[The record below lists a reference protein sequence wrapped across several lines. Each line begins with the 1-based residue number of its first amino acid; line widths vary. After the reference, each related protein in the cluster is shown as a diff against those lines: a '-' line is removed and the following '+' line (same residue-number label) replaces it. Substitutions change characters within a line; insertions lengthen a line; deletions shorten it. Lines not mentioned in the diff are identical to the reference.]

1 MADPRGPGR
10 TPLDRHDPPEATGP
24 ETRAAA
30 GLSLAWLLLAG
41 AGLFLAGDGT
51 AAHGGALTALA
62 LAVPVGLIWVA
73 AMAARAARATRDE
86 SRRLR
91 AAIET
96 IRESQTPPRDTQ
108 GAPDPALART
118 LEEIAAAQRATQAA
132 VAALAEAQPAAPE
145 PERPAPPDNPHTETP
160 RAEAPPAE
168 AQPSLAL
175 GAEDTPPRTLGA
187 EDFIRALN
195 FPETAEDR
203 AGFAALRRAL
213 RDRRTAQ
220 FVTAAQDV
228 LTLLSQE
235 GLYMDDLAPDRA
247 HPDLWRRF
255 AAGERGRAVAALGGV
270 HDRDALALAAD
281 RMRQDPIFR
290 DATHHFLRLFD
301 QRFAEFADTA
311 SDAEIAAFADTRT
324 ARAFMVLG
332 RATGTFD

>member
-10 TPLDRHDPPEATGP
+10 SPLDRHDPPEAIGS

-96 IRESQTPPRDTQ
+96 IRESQTPPQ
-108 GAPDPALART
+108 GTTDPALART
-118 LEEIAAAQRATQAA
+118 LEEIAAAQHATQAA
-132 VAALAEAQPAAPE
+132 VAALAETQPAVPE
-145 PERPAPPDNPHTETP
+145 PARPAPPDNPHAETP
-160 RAEAPPAE
+160 PAETPAAE

-175 GAEDTPPRTLGA
+175 GAEDTPARTLGA

-311 SDAEIAAFADTRT
+311 SDAEIAAFADTRA

-332 RATGTFD
+332 RATGIFD

>member
-1 MADPRGPGR
+1 MADPRGQGGA
-10 TPLDRHDPPEATGP
+10 PLDLHGPSKPRHTTGP
-24 ETRAAA
+24 ETRIAA
-30 GLSLAWLLLAG
+30 GLSLVWLLLAG
-41 AGLFLAGDGT
+41 AALFLAGRDAET

-62 LAVPVGLIWVA
+62 LAVPVGLIWIA
-73 AMAARAARATRDE
+73 AMAARAARVTRDE
-86 SRRLR
+86 SHRLL

-96 IRESQTPPRDTQ
+96 VRETAAAPAQ
-108 GAPDPALART
+108 GATDPALAST
-118 LEEIAAAQRATQAA
+118 LEEIAAAQRATEAA
-132 VAALAEAQPAAPE
+132 VAALAEARPAAEE
-145 PERPAPPDNPHTETP
+145 PARRPQSETTRP
-160 RAEAPPAE
+160 GTPPAE

-175 GAEDTPPRTLGA
+175 GAEETPPRTLGA

-255 AAGERGRAVAALGGV
+255 AAGERGRTVGALGGV

-281 RMRQDPIFR
+281 RIRQDPIFR

-301 QRFAEFADTA
+301 QRFAEFAETA
-311 SDAEIAAFADTRT
+311 SGPEIAAFADTRT
-324 ARAFMVLG
+324 ARAFMLLG